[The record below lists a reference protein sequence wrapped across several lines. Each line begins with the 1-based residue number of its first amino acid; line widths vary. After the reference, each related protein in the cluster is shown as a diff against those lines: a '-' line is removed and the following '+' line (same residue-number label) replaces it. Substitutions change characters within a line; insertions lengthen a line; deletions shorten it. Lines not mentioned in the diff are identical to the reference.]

1 MASLELRFGR
11 NQELIP
17 WWYGRYKTWDNRRKL
32 VNLEVAI
39 CGEPP
44 ASLRVNDK
52 GDARFED
59 SRSAAQAK
67 LEKRIDKENKGRV
80 DKATAFKAYRDQ
92 TGGRLKDT
100 RITDLPKTL
109 ETILANSKQQ
119 SDGWKEWKA
128 KVVAD
133 FSAWGDANSL
143 RTVLDVNQETATKY
157 LTSIYKPEDK
167 DKYVATIATV
177 RKVKMILGRVFDRA
191 LPEGAPN
198 PFRSKDVNVARAE
211 GDREYNRVPL
221 NQKEVVKLLETAKQE
236 DPLIYELIVC
246 ALSTGLRRG
255 DVCTIRWKGVDLE
268 EDRLEIITSKT
279 DKELFLPIL
288 PLFKTVLETR
298 LLEKKTKS
306 EYVFPDAAHL
316 LEESPAA
323 LSYRIKKVFVH
334 AFAPAHEDSEL
345 VRLAD
350 VLPQVLEIVST
361 KRMVDSKRKMLL
373 GILNRY
379 AKGESYTAI
388 SAATGKSKGG
398 ISTMLHT
405 VQKWSELKFI
415 PDAPDGKSGIRA
427 QVDTLTRVERKF
439 GTRHASKY
447 DFHALRT
454 TFVTLALSAGIGV
467 EVLKALTG
475 HATVEI
481 VMRHYFKPK
490 GSDFADQLTKAM
502 PAVLTATPNALK
514 RIAGKRKI
522 GEVIPEKVSEAL
534 RFIETLKLTKEER
547 ESLLGLI

>member
-1 MASLELRFGR
+1 MACLELRFGR

-39 CGEPP
+39 SGEPP
-44 ASLRVNDK
+44 ASLRIQDK

-59 SRSAAQAK
+59 SRAAALAK
-67 LEKRIDKENKGRV
+67 LEKEAAKETRGRV
-80 DKATAFKAYRDQ
+80 DKATAFRAYKDQ

-100 RITDLPKTL
+100 RIKDLPKTL
-109 ETILANSKQQ
+109 QTILANSSKQ
-119 SDGWKEWKA
+119 SDGWKEWKT

-133 FSAWGDANSL
+133 FAAWGEANAL
-143 RTVLDVNQETATKY
+143 RTVLDVNREAATKY
-157 LTSIYKPEDK
+157 LKSIYSPEDK
-167 DKYVATIATV
+167 EKYVTTIATV
-177 RKVKMILGRVFDRA
+177 RKVKMVLGRVFDRA

-221 NQKEVVKLLETAKQE
+221 TQQEVVKLLETARQE

-255 DVCTIRWKGVDLE
+255 DVCTIQWKGVDLE
-268 EDRLEIITSKT
+268 QNTLRITTSKT

-288 PLFKTVLETR
+288 PLFKTVLQARKE
-298 LLEKKTKS
+298 ENKHKNS
-306 EYVFPDAAHL
+306 ENVFPDAVRI
-316 LEESPAA
+316 LEDSPAA

-334 AFAPAHEDSEL
+334 AFAPAQEDSKL

-350 VLPQVLEIVST
+350 VLPQVLETVRQ
-361 KRMVDSKRKMLL
+361 KRMQERKRAMLL
-373 GILNRY
+373 AILTRY
-379 AKGESYTAI
+379 ANGESYTAI
-388 SAATGKSKGG
+388 SEATGRSKGG
-398 ISTMLHT
+398 ISTLLHT
-405 VQKWSELKFI
+405 VQEWTKLKFI

-427 QVDTLTRVERKF
+427 WVDGLTRVERKF
-439 GTRHASKY
+439 GSRAASKY

-467 EVLKALTG
+467 EILKALTG

-490 GSDFADQLTKAM
+490 GSDFAVQLTKAM
-502 PAVLTATPNALK
+502 PKILTASSQEDQAAEAARLV
-514 RIAGKRKI
+514 
-522 GEVIPEKVSEAL
+522 EVIPENISAL
-534 RFIETLKLTKEER
+534 LAAFKGLTEEER
-547 ESLLGLI
+547 NMFLTLI